1 MPDQRRHRTTPGQST
16 DTRTVLL
23 KTAEKVFAEKGYN
36 GARVAE
42 IAAKAGVD
50 KRLIFYY
57 FNSKQGLYSQILED
71 FFKEVQ
77 PLLERFL
84 RKSSARTQKVR
95 LKTFLENMTE
105 FISRHRD
112 PVRILF
118 REFLDRGVLLD
129 TLTQEYVRPIL
140 EIWQTSY
147 QRFFDLADEEHRE
160 SDHML
165 LSLSGISLFYFL
177 VAPLMEKLWG
187 EDPLSQDHIETRK
200 RIVRRLLGAFD
211 PSYS

>member
-1 MPDQRRHRTTPGQST
+1 MPDQQQHRNTSGHGT

-57 FNSKQGLYSQILED
+57 FNSKQGLYSQILEE
-71 FFKEVQ
+71 FFREVQ
-77 PLLERFL
+77 PLLEGFL

-105 FISRHRD
+105 FICRHRD

-140 EIWQTSY
+140 ELWHTSY
-147 QRFFDLADEEHRE
+147 QSFFDLAAEEHRE

-187 EDPLSQDHIETRK
+187 EDPLSPGHIETRK